1 MTATSHLRAAADPG
15 PSPRRVD
22 RRGQI
27 SRCNSLV
34 NEYVGSVITQKLLDE
49 LWDFE
54 DPAGSEQRF
63 AVEEASQSHTESERA
78 ELVTQRARAL
88 GLQGRFEDGHALLD
102 SLGDPADAV
111 VRTRV
116 ALETGRLLNSAGRP
130 AEAVPQFEAAART
143 AETAGL
149 VFLQID
155 ALHMLAIA
163 DQARSREWAAQA
175 IDLALAAP
183 DDRTRRWLVSLHN
196 NLGWRHFDAGRLNEA
211 LDDFQQAREWAER
224 VGNEQQRVWAREAID
239 ECVAAMAARDN
250 P

>member
-1 MTATSHLRAAADPG
+1 MRASLLRWSSPG
-15 PSPRRVD
+15 STEHGRCFQC
-22 RRGQI
+22 GQ
-27 SRCNSLV
+27 
-34 NEYVGSVITQKLLDE
+34 YVGWVISQKLLDE

-54 DPAGSEQRF
+54 DPAGSEHRF
-63 AVEEASQSHTESERA
+63 AVEEASPSHTDSARA

-88 GLQGRFEDGHALLD
+88 ALQGRFEEGHALLD
-102 SLGDPADAV
+102 CLGDPCDAV

-130 AEAVPQFEAAART
+130 AEAVPEFETAAST
-143 AETAGL
+143 AQTAGL
-149 VFLQID
+149 LFLQID

-163 DQARSREWAAQA
+163 DQARCSQWAAQA
-175 IDLALAAP
+175 IHLALAAP

-196 NLGWRHFDAGRLNEA
+196 NLGWWHFDAGRLEEA
-211 LDDFQQAREWAER
+211 LDDFQKAQQWAER

-239 ECVAAMAARDN
+239 ECVAAMTARDN